1 MFESEKERRKN
12 VFTYNPISLFYLV
25 FLGFVTLFM
34 LPYLVFAGALVGR
47 ALSIPSYLVFIIFLL
62 SLFGSQINIKLKE
75 TKSLQPS
82 ITYRTVNFF
91 GIQWRV
97 PEVGY
102 GNKKMVIAIN
112 LGGAIIPLLLSIYII
127 FHSVPALEQNLTLAY
142 LKILVAF
149 IIVTFVVHHFAR
161 PIKGLGIAIPSFIPP
176 LTAAL
181 TSAALFSLVAE
192 TNPFI
197 IAYVAGTLGTLV
209 GADLLNLNKIPK
221 LGAPMVSI
229 GGAGVFDGVYI
240 TGVMA
245 IFLLWLIV

>member
-1 MFESEKERRKN
+1 MFESEEERRKN
-12 VFTYNPISLFYLV
+12 VFTYNPISLLYLV

-34 LPYLVFAGALVGR
+34 LPYLIFAGALVGR

-75 TKSLQPS
+75 TRSLQPS

-91 GIQWRV
+91 GIQCRI
-97 PEVGY
+97 PEAGY

-112 LGGAIIPLLLSIYII
+112 LGGAIIPLLLSLFII
-127 FHSVPALEQNLTLAY
+127 FYSVPALEQNLTLAY

-149 IIVTFVVHHFAR
+149 IIVTFVVHHFAK

-176 LTAAL
+176 ITAAL
-181 TSAALFSLVAE
+181 TSAILFSLVAE

-209 GADLLNLNKIPK
+209 GADLLNINKIPK

-245 IFLLWLIV
+245 IFLLSLIV

>member
-1 MFESEKERRKN
+1 MVESEKERRKN

-34 LPYLVFAGALVGR
+34 LPYLIFAGALVGR

-102 GNKKMVIAIN
+102 GNKKTVIAIN
-112 LGGAIIPLLLSIYII
+112 LGGAIIPLLLSLYII
-127 FHSVPALEQNLTLAY
+127 FYSVPALEQNLTLAY

-149 IIVTFVVHHFAR
+149 IIVTFVVHHLAR

-245 IFLLWLIV
+245 IFLLSLIV

>member
-12 VFTYNPISLFYLV
+12 VFTYNPVSLFYLV

-34 LPYLVFAGALVGR
+34 LPYLIFAGALVGR

-75 TKSLQPS
+75 TESLQPS
-82 ITYRTVNFF
+82 ITYRTVTFF

-112 LGGAIIPLLLSIYII
+112 LGGAIIPLLLSLYII
-127 FHSVPALEQNLTLAY
+127 FYSVPALEQNLTLAY

>member
-34 LPYLVFAGALVGR
+34 LPYLIFAGALVGR

-112 LGGAIIPLLLSIYII
+112 LGGAIIPLLLSLYII
-127 FHSVPALEQNLTLAY
+127 FYSVPALEQNLTFAY

-149 IIVTFVVHHFAR
+149 IIVTFVVHHFAK

>member
-12 VFTYNPISLFYLV
+12 VFTYNPVSLFYLV

-34 LPYLVFAGALVGR
+34 LPYLIFAGALVGR

-102 GNKKMVIAIN
+102 GNKKMVVAIN
-112 LGGAIIPLLLSIYII
+112 LGGAIIPLLLSLYII
-127 FHSVPALEQNLTLAY
+127 FYSVPALEQNLTLAY

-149 IIVTFVVHHFAR
+149 IIVTFVVYHFAR

-181 TSAALFSLVAE
+181 TSAVLFSLVAE